1 MTYLENFTFGTRA
14 ISVASL
20 AKGAEVF
27 AGQYASSTANTSTTA
42 TTALAIDMSKL
53 DGNLKNRYTI
63 RLNQVTEFAGTG
75 ITAVTF
81 KFYYLNA
88 ANAANSAAYTTAS
101 FTVPVAELKKSVNTP
116 IEFGLPSFGGYRFLR
131 LGIST
136 DATDALTAGAVIVA
150 VEPTRL

>member
-14 ISVASL
+14 IDLKTL
-20 AKGAEVF
+20 AKETEVY
-27 AGQYASSTANTSTTA
+27 AGQYATSTANTSATD

-63 RLNQVTEFAGTG
+63 RLNQVEAFAGTAL
-75 ITAVTF
+75 TAVTF
-81 KFYYLNA
+81 TFYYLKSASA
-88 ANAANSAAYTTAS
+88 ANTAAYTKVA

-116 IEFGLPSFGGYRFLR
+116 IEFGLPSFGGYSFIR
-131 LGIST
+131 LGVQHDST
-136 DATDALTAGAVIVA
+136 AALTSGAVIVA